1 MLNFFLKILSPIII
15 LVAFLQ
21 FNIAG
26 NALSAENNFILI
38 WSSNSYAPLNYEGK
52 TLPTKGSEIKVYV
65 LPTKKLSPD
74 PENLYYRWL
83 LDDEIMG
90 CANDQG
96 KSVFKFTASKWA
108 GDSHEIELQILDGQD
123 GNIIWRG
130 YLKIKVVSPE
140 VLLQTPDSNY
150 AVKDTFSTKTG
161 RDITFIAVPLF
172 FHIKNLSEVYFEWKF
187 ADQKLASV
195 DEKNLNQLK
204 LKIPAGDLSESLLKN
219 LSVLIKHKEDSTQ
232 QKTLNLNVE
241 IK

>member
-1 MLNFFLKILSPIII
+1 
-15 LVAFLQ
+15 
-21 FNIAG
+21 
-26 NALSAENNFILI
+26 
-38 WSSNSYAPLNYEGK
+38 
-52 TLPTKGSEIKVYV
+52 
-65 LPTKKLSPD
+65 
-74 PENLYYRWL
+74 
-83 LDDEIMG
+83 
-90 CANDQG
+90 
-96 KSVFKFTASKWA
+96 
-108 GDSHEIELQILDGQD
+108 
-123 GNIIWRG
+123 
-130 YLKIKVVSPE
+130 VVSPE

-232 QKTLNLNVE
+232 QTTLNLNVE